1 MTHDDPAAPPRIAL
15 FLSSLAVGGSQRVLA
30 NLASGFARRGVRVDL
45 VLATGGDAFRDQLD
59 PGVSVVDLGATRVAT
74 SLPRLVRYLRR
85 IRPAA
90 LLSTQLHANL
100 VALLAVRL
108 SGVAT
113 RIAVRQGNVMS
124 PPGAG
129 VRARLLALL
138 ARSQYR
144 RADALVAVSAGV
156 ADDMAQRLGIARD
169 RVRVLY
175 NPVVNAALLESARA
189 EVGHAWFAAGA
200 PPVVLSV
207 GRLSPQKDFPTL
219 IRAFAELRNQQPA
232 RLVILGEGRERRA
245 LEALIAELGLVDLVW
260 MPGSVAN
267 PHAYVSRA
275 ALYVLCSRWEGLP
288 NALIEALAIGTP
300 AIATDCVAGPREVLE
315 GGRHGALV
323 PPGDVGELALQMRRV
338 LLIPAGEREAVD
350 SRALERFSFD
360 LRVDD
365 YLRLLRGDDD

>member
-1 MTHDDPAAPPRIAL
+1 
-15 FLSSLAVGGSQRVLA
+15 
-30 NLASGFARRGVRVDL
+30 
-45 VLATGGDAFRDQLD
+45 
-59 PGVSVVDLGATRVAT
+59 
-74 SLPRLVRYLRR
+74 
-85 IRPAA
+85 
-90 LLSTQLHANL
+90 
-100 VALLAVRL
+100 
-108 SGVAT
+108 
-113 RIAVRQGNVMS
+113 
-124 PPGAG
+124 
-129 VRARLLALL
+129 
-138 ARSQYR
+138 
-144 RADALVAVSAGV
+144 
-156 ADDMAQRLGIARD
+156 
-169 RVRVLY
+169 
-175 NPVVNAALLESARA
+175 
-189 EVGHAWFAAGA
+189 
-200 PPVVLSV
+200 
-207 GRLSPQKDFPTL
+207 LSPQKDFPTL

>member
-1 MTHDDPAAPPRIAL
+1 VTHDDPAAPPRIAL

-59 PGVSVVDLGATRVAT
+59 PEVSVVDLGATRVAT

-138 ARSQYR
+138 ARRQYR